1 MLSYI
6 DLEMWYEITDILVNN
21 TKYLLTEIESMLP
34 WEREIYQT
42 IYLRNLK
49 EENERRSRK

>member
-6 DLEMWYEITDILVNN
+6 DLEMWFESMDILVNN
-21 TKYLLTEIESMLP
+21 TKYLLTEAESMLP

-42 IYLRNLK
+42 IFLRKQK
-49 EENERRSRK
+49 EEHERRNRK